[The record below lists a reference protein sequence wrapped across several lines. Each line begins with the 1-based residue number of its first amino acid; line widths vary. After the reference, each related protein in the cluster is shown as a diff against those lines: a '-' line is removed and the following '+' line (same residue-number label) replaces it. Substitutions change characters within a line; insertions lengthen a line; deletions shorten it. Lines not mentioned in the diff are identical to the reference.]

1 MKKLTSQEIVERLTE
16 TFAKEG
22 LRFTGIEVV
31 GNAGDLQADEFTAG
45 APENTDGQNARLGG
59 ERSNQEPLEERG
71 RSFGSAA
78 VSGGSRV
85 QVRIRLER
93 FAPGLPTA
101 FMVKGL
107 QGTFR
112 RYYDPDTDVI
122 LEEYKVLS
130 QAEGA
135 KPASSAVKEDF
146 ERAWKAH
153 TGRAVFKAVPG
164 IDLSGASAQ
173 LSACAWENFTAM
185 LKRQDEKFAVVS
197 LDNDP
202 SRRVLRQWSS
212 INSAYL
218 HRFARSENLW
228 ALHLDVLTPDTPEA
242 AVEHESK
249 CLVPAEVDMLP
260 ARILVVKSAS
270 EA

>member
-135 KPASSAVKEDF
+135 KPCRV
-146 ERAWKAH
+146 
-153 TGRAVFKAVPG
+153 GNVPLG
-164 IDLSGASAQ
+164 PVA
-173 LSACAWENFTAM
+173 
-185 LKRQDEKFAVVS
+185 DE
-197 LDNDP
+197 P
-202 SRRVLRQWSS
+202 VLIEGHCFWRDAGVTCLCV
-212 INSAYL
+212 NEAN
-218 HRFARSENLW
+218 NL
-228 ALHLDVLTPDTPEA
+228 
-242 AVEHESK
+242 
-249 CLVPAEVDMLP
+249 LV
-260 ARILVVKSAS
+260 
-270 EA
+270 